1 VNGTTQRK
9 SENDMLGESQFFESK
24 QQTHSSINIANV
36 VIAEDHAILR
46 AGLCAMLA
54 TEPDFQ
60 VIGEASSGRDAIRM
74 VGKLNP
80 DLLLLD
86 LSMPNSNGTEAIN
99 IIKRRYPDTKIVV
112 LTVHKAEE
120 YIRAALEAGADGYVL
135 KDDDQSELFTALRNI
150 LEGKPYL
157 SPSICDKIVSGYLG
171 GPSEKST
178 SHTWSSLTQREREVM
193 KLIAEGYRN
202 KGVAEYLSI
211 SPKTVEKHRSN
222 LMKKLNLHSASA
234 ITAFAIENGLI

>member
-1 VNGTTQRK
+1 MNGTIQPKREK
-9 SENDMLGESQFFESK
+9 EMLGESQVFENN
-24 QQTHSSINIANV
+24 QQTHSNIDIANV

-60 VIGEASSGRDAIRM
+60 VIGEASSGRDAIRL

-99 IIKRRYPDTKIVV
+99 TIKKRYPDTKIVV

-135 KDDDQSELFTALRNI
+135 KDDDQAELFTALRNI
-150 LEGKPYL
+150 LDGKPYL

-171 GPSEKST
+171 GSSEKAST
-178 SHTWSSLTQREREVM
+178 HTWSALTQREREVM
-193 KLIAEGYRN
+193 KLIAEGHRN

>member
-1 VNGTTQRK
+1 
-9 SENDMLGESQFFESK
+9 MLGESQFFDNN
-24 QQTHSSINIANV
+24 QQNCNLNIASV

-60 VIGEASSGRDAIRM
+60 VIGEASNGKDAIRV

-86 LSMPNSNGTEAIN
+86 LSMPNSNGTEAIS
-99 IIKRRYPDTKIVV
+99 IIKRRYPNTKIVV

-120 YIRAALEAGADGYVL
+120 YIRAALEAGADGYIL
-135 KDDDQSELFTALRNI
+135 KDDDQTELFTALRNI
-150 LEGKPYL
+150 YMGKPYL
-157 SPSICDKIVSGYLG
+157 SPSICDKIVTGYLG
-171 GPSEKST
+171 GGPSDKTGSN
-178 SHTWSSLTQREREVM
+178 SWSSLTHREREVM

-211 SPKTVEKHRSN
+211 SPKTVEKH
-222 LMKKLNLHSASA
+222 
-234 ITAFAIENGLI
+234 